1 MVRGLEKFREYFE
14 AYPDRYVL
22 IGGTAAALAMEQLA
36 GEFRATKDLDIVLT
50 VETIDPGFVKA
61 FWRFVRDGGYE
72 HREKAK
78 GVQGSL
84 GNPQFYRFS
93 KPQDKAFPE
102 MLELFSRVP
111 DTITFSGE
119 GHLTPIPP
127 GDEASSLSAI
137 LLNDDYY
144 NFLHDHTRTVNG
156 LSFVGAE
163 CLIPLKARA
172 YLDLYTRKETG
183 AAIDSNDVKKHKN
196 DIFRLYAILNPQDR
210 HNLADHI
217 KKDLQAAFQLIRQD
231 VTIDLKALGLRGK
244 SVEDILK
251 ELEAVY
257 RVK

>member
-14 AYPDRYVL
+14 AFPDRYVL
-22 IGGTAAALAMEQLA
+22 IGGTAATLAMEQLA

-50 VETIDPGFVKA
+50 VETLDPEFTKN
-61 FWRFVRDGGYE
+61 FWRFVHDGGYE
-72 HREKAK
+72 HREKA
-78 GVQGSL
+78 GGP
-84 GNPQFYRFS
+84 PQFYRFS
-93 KPQDKAFPE
+93 RPKDKTFPE

-144 NFLHDHTRTVNG
+144 HFIHDHKRTAGG
-156 LSFVGAE
+156 LSFIGAE

-172 YLDLYTRKETG
+172 YLDLYTRKEAG
-183 AAIDSNDVKKHKN
+183 APIDSSDVKKHKN
-196 DIFRLYAILNPQDR
+196 DMFRLYAILNPQDR
-210 HNLADHI
+210 YTLADLI
-217 KKDLQAAFQLIRQD
+217 KTDLQAAFQLILQD
-231 VTIDLKALGLRGK
+231 AALDLKILGIRGK
-244 SVEDILK
+244 TVEDILG
-251 ELEAVY
+251 ELEAIY